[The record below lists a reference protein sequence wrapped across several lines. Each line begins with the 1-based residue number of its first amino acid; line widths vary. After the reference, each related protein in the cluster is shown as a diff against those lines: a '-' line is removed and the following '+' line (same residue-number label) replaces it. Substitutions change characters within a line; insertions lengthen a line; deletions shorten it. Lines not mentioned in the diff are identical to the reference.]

1 MSLLK
6 LRDLE
11 MRFEE
16 TLILREVHFR
26 LAERERVGLIGKN
39 GTGKTTLLKL
49 ILGQLDPNAGT
60 VELQRG
66 LRVGYFSQF
75 SELHGEEST
84 LEVCQAVFSEL
95 RGAEAELDRVAEALV
110 EDPDEREQGVLLA
123 RQAELF
129 DLMEA
134 GDGWGIDLRIDTVLT
149 RLRFNDQHR
158 DCRIDELSG
167 GWCNRAALAKILL
180 EAPDL
185 LLLDEPT
192 NFLDVEGV
200 AWLEEWV
207 GDFAGAVIV
216 ITHDRAFL
224 NRVAT
229 RIVEVEN
236 HHLHEY
242 SGNFTEYVRLK
253 QSRLKLLDRQWEH
266 EETLLACEADDLARL
281 ARARG
286 KKSGPSGKSKARL
299 RKGRTPRP
307 VDAIINGIYRE
318 LRVPDRVLSA
328 EGLTHGYDQ
337 GPLFAGLDL
346 EISRGQRLALI
357 GPNGCG
363 KSTLIRVLV
372 GEETPDA
379 GSLTTFVEVAY
390 YNRYLEE
397 LDPQALV
404 WKAVNEV
411 KFVRDFPRK
420 KIHRFLELLRL
431 SEADRNKRIGT
442 LSGGQRARVAL
453 AQCLMSGAGLIV
465 MDEPTNHLD
474 IAATQVM
481 ERALVRYPGSVIV
494 VSHDRLF
501 ADKVATRRLVF
512 EVDGRVRMRGRGPL
526 AGCPRPKRDPLR
538 NR

>member
-474 IAATQVM
+474 ITATQVM

-501 ADKVATRRLVF
+501 VDKVATRRLVF

>member
-16 TLILREVHFR
+16 TLVLREVHFR

-49 ILGQLDPNAGT
+49 ILGQLDPSSGA
-60 VELQRG
+60 VEVRRG

-75 SELHGEEST
+75 SELRGQQSA
-84 LEVCQAVFSEL
+84 LQVCQDVFAEL
-95 RGAEAELDRVAEALV
+95 RGAEAELGVVAAALA
-110 EDPDEREQGVLLA
+110 DSPGEQEQETLLA
-123 RQAELF
+123 RQAELL
-129 DLMEA
+129 DMMEA
-134 GDGWGIDLRIDTVLT
+134 GDGWGVDQRIDTVLT
-149 RLRFNDQHR
+149 KLRFNGPHR
-158 DCRIDELSG
+158 TCRIDELSG
-167 GWCNRAALAKILL
+167 GWRNRAALARILL
-180 EAPDL
+180 EAPDV

-192 NFLDVEGV
+192 NYLDVQGV

-207 GDFAGAVIV
+207 CDFAGAVIV

-224 NRVAT
+224 DRVTT
-229 RIVEVEN
+229 RIVELEN
-236 HHLHEY
+236 HHLHDY
-242 SGNFTEYVRLK
+242 PGNFTEYLRLK
-253 QSRLKLLDRQWEH
+253 QARLKLLDRQWEH
-266 EETLLACEADDLARL
+266 EQTLLACEAEDMARL
-281 ARARG
+281 ARARRKPG
-286 KKSGPSGKSKARL
+286 KSTGKSKARV

-328 EGLTHGYDQ
+328 EGLSRGYDQ
-337 GPLFAGLDL
+337 GPLFADLDL
-346 EISRGQRLALI
+346 EIPRGQRLAI
-357 GPNGCG
+357 TGPNGCG
-363 KSTLIRVLV
+363 KSTLIRVLA
-372 GEETPDA
+372 GDEAPDT
-379 GSLTTFVEVAY
+379 GSLTAFVEVAW
-390 YNRYLEE
+390 YNRILEE

-420 KIHRFLELLRL
+420 KVHRFLELLRL
-431 SEADRNKRIGT
+431 SEDDRNKRIGT
-442 LSGGQRARVAL
+442 LSGGQKARVAL

-474 IAATQVM
+474 ITATQVM

-501 ADKVATRRLVF
+501 VDKVATRRLVF
-512 EVDGRVRMRGRGPL
+512 EEDGRLRMRGRAGP
-526 AGCPRPKRDPLR
+526 AGR
-538 NR
+538 

>member
-474 IAATQVM
+474 ITATQVM

>member
-1 MSLLK
+1 LSLLK

-11 MRFEE
+11 MRFEQ

-26 LAERERVGLIGKN
+26 LAEGERVGLIGKN

-49 ILGQLDPNAGT
+49 ILGQLDPTAGT

-75 SELHGEEST
+75 SELHGDEST

-95 RGAEAELDRVAEALV
+95 RGAEAELDRVAEALGAA
-110 EDPDEREQGVLLA
+110 PDEREQGALLA
-123 RQAELF
+123 RQAELL
-129 DLMEA
+129 DLMDA
-134 GDGWGIDLRIDTVLT
+134 GDGWGVDHRIDTVLT
-149 RLRFNDQHR
+149 RLRFADQHR
-158 DCRIDELSG
+158 ACRIDELSG
-167 GWCNRAALAKILL
+167 GWRNRAALAKILL

-207 GDFAGAVIV
+207 CDFAGAVIV

-236 HHLHEY
+236 NHLHDY
-242 SGNFTEYVRLK
+242 PGNYTEYVRLK

-266 EETLLACEADDLARL
+266 EETLLACEADDMARL
-281 ARARG
+281 ARARS
-286 KKSGPSGKSKARL
+286 KKPGSSGKSKARV

-328 EGLTHGYDQ
+328 EGLTRGYDQ

-346 EISRGQRLALI
+346 EIPRGQRLAI
-357 GPNGCG
+357 VGPNGCG

-372 GEETPDA
+372 GDEAPDA
-379 GSLTTFVEVAY
+379 GSLTAFVEVAY

-404 WKAVNEV
+404 WKAVNQV
-411 KFVRDFPRK
+411 KFVRDFPKK

-431 SEADRNKRIGT
+431 SEDDRNKRIGT
-442 LSGGQRARVAL
+442 LSGGQKARVAL

-474 IAATQVM
+474 ITATQVM
-481 ERALVRYPGSVIV
+481 ERALVRYPGAVIV

-501 ADKVATRRLVF
+501 VEKVATRRLAF
-512 EVDGRVRMRGRGPL
+512 DEDGGVRMRGRGGR
-526 AGCPRPKRDPLR
+526 AGA
-538 NR
+538 